1 VSACHREDGDQTA
14 QQKKCESFHKGAN
27 LA

>member
-1 VSACHREDGDQTA
+1 VSACRREDGDPSA
-14 QQKKCESFHKGAN
+14 EQKNEVKFHKGAN

>member
-1 VSACHREDGDQTA
+1 VSACHREDGDQTTE
-14 QQKKCESFHKGAN
+14 QKKGEGFHKGAN

>member
-1 VSACHREDGDQTA
+1 VSACRREDGNQTA
-14 QQKKCESFHKGAN
+14 EQKNEVKFHKGAN